1 MLVCNLFSKFIFTFK
16 RQISAKAQARAQA
29 KALAKA
35 QAKLKIFDFIKRNQ
49 PIFIKI
55 LFSSNLLVGF
65 LVSFKEY
72 LDSYIKY
79 REHLLIASIS
89 NLDIKIFNFHCINNI

>member
-16 RQISAKAQARAQA
+16 RQIS
-29 KALAKA
+29 AKA